1 MQRNSQK
8 EEMIMSNLSSVDQTT
23 NLHRNNELQ
32 LLCFRLEKDK
42 DLYAVNVFKIREVVK
57 YRGDVTVISH
67 EGNSLVEG
75 LITIRELTIP
85 LIDLKKWFYYDA
97 NNEFKNLENYGV
109 KREEGEDEV
118 VMICEFSRW
127 TVGVRI
133 YEADRIL
140 NKKWTEIKQSSDTGL
155 NTKLVSR
162 TRYFDGSLV
171 QVVDIERMLV
181 DVFPWVEDEKND
193 QINRVK
199 QIVSDKEVLLADD
212 SLAVVKTMENILNK
226 LGVNYKTFSNG
237 QKLLDYI
244 FGGADISNIGIVITD
259 LEMPE
264 ASGFEVMKQMKGD
277 SRTSHIPIV
286 VNSSMSGSSN
296 EDMARSL
303 NADEFISKSDPIQ
316 VEDALRR
323 LMVK

>member
-1 MQRNSQK
+1 MGTRK
-8 EEMIMSNLSSVDQTT
+8 GWCMSNLASIDQIT

-32 LLCFRLEKDK
+32 LLCFRLEKGK
-42 DLYAVNVFKIREVVK
+42 DFYAVNVFKIREVVK
-57 YRGDVTVISH
+57 YRGGVTIVTH
-67 EGNSLVEG
+67 DKASLVEG

-85 LIDLKKWFYYDA
+85 LIDLKKWFHYDSNHKEKDLRPYA
-97 NNEFKNLENYGV
+97 I
-109 KREEGEDEV
+109 KRESGEDDV

-140 NKKWTEIKQSSDTGL
+140 NKRWTEIEQSAGIGGMSR
-155 NTKLVSR
+155 NNKLVSR

-171 QVVDIERMLV
+171 QVVDIEKMLV
-181 DVFPWVEDEKND
+181 DVFPWIEEEKEEEIS
-193 QINRVK
+193 QIQPVK
-199 QIVSDKEVLLADD
+199 SDKEVLVADD
-212 SLAVVKTMENILNK
+212 SPSVLKTMQHILDK
-226 LGVNYKTFSNG
+226 AGVTHRDFVNG

-244 FGGADISNIGIVITD
+244 FSSTLDLETVGIVITD

-264 ASGFEVMKQMKGD
+264 ASGFEVIKQLKAD
-277 SRTSHIPIV
+277 PRTAHIPIV

-303 NADEFISKSDPIQ
+303 NASEFISKSNPI
-316 VEDALRR
+316 EIETILRKY
-323 LMVK
+323 L